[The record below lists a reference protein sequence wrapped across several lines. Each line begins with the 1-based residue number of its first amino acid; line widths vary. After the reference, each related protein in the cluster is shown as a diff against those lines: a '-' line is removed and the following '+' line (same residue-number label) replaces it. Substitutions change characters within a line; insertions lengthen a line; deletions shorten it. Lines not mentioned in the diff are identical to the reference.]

1 MPTIVG
7 FFCFRLILIF
17 KNDIDIL
24 NSEILSDKKIF
35 IDMGNLNKKIVV
47 RLTKR
52 QLEYL
57 LEETIK
63 ENITISQLVRKALT
77 EHLIKRG

>member
-1 MPTIVG
+1 M
-7 FFCFRLILIF
+7 
-17 KNDIDIL
+17 
-24 NSEILSDKKIF
+24 SDNLIF

-57 LEETIK
+57 VEETIK
-63 ENITISQLVRKALT
+63 DNITISQVVRKALT
-77 EHLIKRG
+77 EHLIKGV

>member
-1 MPTIVG
+1 M
-7 FFCFRLILIF
+7 
-17 KNDIDIL
+17 
-24 NSEILSDKKIF
+24 NSEILSDKNIF
-35 IDMGNLNKKIVV
+35 IDMGKLNKKIVV

-57 LEETIK
+57 VEETTK
-63 ENITISQLVRKALT
+63 ENITISQVVRKALT

>member
-1 MPTIVG
+1 MTSV
-7 FFCFRLILIF
+7 
-17 KNDIDIL
+17 
-24 NSEILSDKKIF
+24 ILSYTLIF

-57 LEETIK
+57 VEETIK

-77 EHLIKRG
+77 EHLIKRV

>member
-1 MPTIVG
+1 M
-7 FFCFRLILIF
+7 L
-17 KNDIDIL
+17 
-24 NSEILSDKKIF
+24 IF

-57 LEETIK
+57 VEETIK
-63 ENITISQLVRKALT
+63 ENITISQFVRQALT
-77 EHLIKRG
+77 EHLIKRD

>member
-1 MPTIVG
+1 M
-7 FFCFRLILIF
+7 
-17 KNDIDIL
+17 
-24 NSEILSDKKIF
+24 NSEILSDENIF
-35 IDMGNLNKKIVV
+35 IDMGNFNKKIVV

-57 LEETIK
+57 VEETIK

>member
-1 MPTIVG
+1 M
-7 FFCFRLILIF
+7 
-17 KNDIDIL
+17 
-24 NSEILSDKKIF
+24 NSEILSDKNIF
-35 IDMGNLNKKIVV
+35 IDMGKLNKKIVV

-57 LEETIK
+57 VEETTK
-63 ENITISQLVRKALT
+63 ENITISQVVRIALT